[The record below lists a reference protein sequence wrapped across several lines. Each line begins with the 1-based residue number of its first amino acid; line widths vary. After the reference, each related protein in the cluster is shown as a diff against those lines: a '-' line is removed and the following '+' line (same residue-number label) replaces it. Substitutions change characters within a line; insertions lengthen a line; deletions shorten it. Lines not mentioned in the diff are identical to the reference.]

1 MAVNVNLVVEDS
13 NEIQTYDAD
22 ELAYLQQ
29 LVNQGKGEGSS
40 M

>member
-1 MAVNVNLVVEDS
+1 MEESD
-13 NEIQTYDAD
+13 EIHTYDVD

-40 M
+40 T